1 MKLVL
6 PRLFDGEFY
15 KQVACLTLCVGANDS
30 WNPTKFKFNPSLPLE
45 RYRANLV
52 EIVEFLL
59 KSGLSKDRILLI
71 TPPTIGPRTIC
82 AQWEEFCKQAQI
94 EVEKTPEQTRKYADA
109 MIEVGK
115 QFNVKVF
122 DMFELTSREEH
133 VQKAFVDGLHFS
145 KYGADLLFDL
155 ISDDVNQLVQKHRQT
170 SRENFPTH
178 LDIDFNQPEIFYTA
192 EPAPI
197 KP

>member
-1 MKLVL
+1 M
-6 PRLFDGEFY
+6 
-15 KQVACLTLCVGANDS
+15 ACLTLCVGANDS
-30 WNPTKFKFNPSLPLE
+30 WDPKESKFNPSLPLE

-71 TPPTIGPRTIC
+71 TPPTIVC
-82 AQWEEFCKQAQI
+82 SQWEEFCKQAQ
-94 EVEKTPEQTRKYADA
+94 VELRKTPEKTRKYADA

-115 QFNVKVF
+115 QLNVKVF

-133 VQKAFVDGLHFS
+133 MQKAFIDGLHFS
-145 KYGADLLFDL
+145 NYGADLLYDL
-155 ISDDVNQLVQKHRQT
+155 ISNDVDQLVQKHRQT
-170 SRENFPTH
+170 ARENFPTYA
-178 LDIDFNQPEIFYTA
+178 DADFNQPEAFYTN